1 MCNVFIWHSL
11 KYVRFMNDPGKIEKL
26 FSTDEL
32 SRFDGKEGR
41 RSYVAYKGL
50 VYDVTD
56 SKLWRN
62 GEHVR
67 KHHAGNDLTLEMEP
81 APHEEDV
88 MERFIVV
95 GRIAAEAAQDAPRAP
110 WLWDY
115 SNRRHLHPISV
126 HYPIALGMVASL
138 LQAAAMFVQDGMA
151 QQLRFAALINLL
163 ISTLFTFPAVITG
176 LSAWWYDYAASWK
189 WPYLQKNVLS
199 LILILI
205 SSGAVAI
212 WFLAPLNTAINSGP
226 AYWTYSVLVFLLAP
240 VVLLLGFYGGK
251 ITFPG

>member
-1 MCNVFIWHSL
+1 MSNPAQSSKVFTT
-11 KYVRFMNDPGKIEKL
+11 E
-26 FSTDEL
+26 EL
-32 SRFDGKEGR
+32 SEFDGKDGR

-67 KHHAGNDLTLEMEP
+67 KHHAGNDLTTDMEP

-88 MERFIVV
+88 MERFIMV
-95 GRIAAEAAQDAPRAP
+95 GRLAADSAQDETLVP

-138 LQAAAMFVQDGMA
+138 LQAAALFLPDSMA
-151 QQLRFAALINLL
+151 TQLRFAALINLL
-163 ISTLFTFPAVITG
+163 ISTLFSFPAVITG
-176 LSAWWYDYAASWK
+176 LSAWWYDYGASWK

-199 LILILI
+199 AVLILI
-205 SSGAVAI
+205 SCGAVAI
-212 WFLAPLNTAINSGP
+212 WFITPLSTAVNSGS
-226 AYWTYSVLVFLLAP
+226 AFWAYSVLVFLMAP